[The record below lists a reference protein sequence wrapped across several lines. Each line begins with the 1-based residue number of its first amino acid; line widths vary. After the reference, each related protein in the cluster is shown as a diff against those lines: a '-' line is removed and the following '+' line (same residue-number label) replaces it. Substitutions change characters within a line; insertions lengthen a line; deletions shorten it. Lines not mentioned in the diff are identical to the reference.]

1 MRNKKIAASPEG
13 KCSIHTDITESELPN
28 LLVLA
33 LFALLV
39 CNTAGSLARGLAGSL
54 AFAAAAVLEALSHI
68 AGVQSLNVLHEISP
82 LL

>member
-1 MRNKKIAASPEG
+1 MVAFLRNKKIAASPEG

-54 AFAAAAVLEALSHI
+54 AFAASACLCGLRKI
-68 AGVQSLNVLHEISP
+68 TRY
-82 LL
+82 